1 MSSDEEDDNIGN
13 IFNQGNMLL
22 RNEESAF
29 VPEDVGSLED
39 GDFKSQSDSSEE
51 PVSKPQQPYS

>member
-1 MSSDEEDDNIGN
+1 
-13 IFNQGNMLL
+13 MLL

-29 VPEDVGSLED
+29 MPEDVGSLED

-51 PVSKPQQPYS
+51 PVTKPQQPYS